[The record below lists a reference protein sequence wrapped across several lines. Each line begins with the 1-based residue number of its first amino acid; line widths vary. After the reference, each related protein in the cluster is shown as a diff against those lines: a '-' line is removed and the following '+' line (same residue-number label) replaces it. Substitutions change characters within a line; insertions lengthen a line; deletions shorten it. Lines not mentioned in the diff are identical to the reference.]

1 MECSISMK
9 GTAIR
14 LAEAGLAVYGIDY
27 EGHGKSS
34 GLQGLVSSFDQVVGD
49 CYDFFATVS
58 ERKENREKKRFLL
71 GESMG
76 GAVALLVHKRQPS
89 FWDGAIL
96 VAPMCKIADD
106 MKPNALLI
114 NISAKLCK
122 IIPTWKIVPTKNII
136 NVAIKEPKRREEVR
150 SNRYCYKG
158 RPRLKT
164 GHELLKLSLQIEK
177 SLHEVSLPFLIV
189 HGQEDQVTDPSVS
202 KLLYESASSTDKTLR
217 LYPGM
222 WHALTSGEPPENIEL
237 VFSDIINWLD
247 QQITQG
253 NPRLDSDHHK
263 TDYGA
268 PDSSLLVP
276 SCEKKVRQS
285 PSVFIEVTT

>member
-1 MECSISMK
+1 MHNA
-9 GTAIR
+9 GTATR

-34 GLQGLVSSFDQVVGD
+34 GLQGYVSSFDQVVGD
-49 CYDFFATVS
+49 CCDFFSAVAGK
-58 ERKENREKKRFLL
+58 KENRDRMRFLL

-76 GAVALLVHKRQPS
+76 GAVALLVHKRQPL

-114 NISAKLCK
+114 RISEKLCNF
-122 IIPTWKIVPTKNII
+122 IPTWKIVPTKNII

-150 SNRYCYKG
+150 SNRFCYKG

-164 GHELLKLSLQIEK
+164 GHELLKVSLQIEK

-202 KLLYESASSTDKTLR
+202 KLLYESASSRDKTLR

-222 WHALTSGEPPENIEL
+222 WHALTSGEPPENLEL

-247 QQITQG
+247 KHIEQR
-253 NPRLDSDHHK
+253 NPIHEIKHK
-263 TDYGA
+263 TGSLH
-268 PDSSLLVP
+268 SSLLAP
-276 SCEKKVRQS
+276 RLTLSLAGSTSLKGR
-285 PSVFIEVTT
+285 